1 MDFNKNFHCEK
12 QTARDNKW
20 DHFIQSIAREH
31 VINEEY
37 LKEGKGAL
45 GLTEA
50 SKQESG
56 SYESHEDEWR
66 WVFSESL
73 RKDEGES

>member
-1 MDFNKNFHCEK
+1 MDFNKNFHREK
-12 QTARDNKW
+12 QTARDNKG

-50 SKQESG
+50 SKQESQPG
-56 SYESHEDEWR
+56 SYESHEDKWR
-66 WVFSESL
+66 
-73 RKDEGES
+73 